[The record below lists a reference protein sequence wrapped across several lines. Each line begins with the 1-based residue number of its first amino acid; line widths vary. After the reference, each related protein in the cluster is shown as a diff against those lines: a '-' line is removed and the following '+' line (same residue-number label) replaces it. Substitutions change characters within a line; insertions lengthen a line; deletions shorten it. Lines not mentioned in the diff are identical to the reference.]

1 MKAQTLHSNG
11 RQESPDEFIRKYG
24 ADFECVPLYMR
35 SRVAFLIDQKVE
47 RQVKHQ
53 MDAFKAEVWEELKD

>member
-1 MKAQTLHSNG
+1 
-11 RQESPDEFIRKYG
+11 
-24 ADFECVPLYMR
+24 MR